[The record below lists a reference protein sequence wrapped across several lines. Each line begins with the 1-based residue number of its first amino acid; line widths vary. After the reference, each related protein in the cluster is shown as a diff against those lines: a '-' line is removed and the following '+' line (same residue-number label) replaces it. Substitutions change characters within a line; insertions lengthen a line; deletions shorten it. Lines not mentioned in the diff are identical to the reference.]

1 MRDEKRWR
9 DRNDAGVS
17 RSQTPDSQT
26 PDSQTQGSH
35 TLAQLPG
42 LDQSIPGLIH
52 CQLLSITSND
62 L

>member
-17 RSQTPDSQT
+17 RSQT